1 MAGIGGCRSSG
12 AITAD
17 KLVYTGRGKLISIH
31 GLGFAPNNAYVKVYD
46 NTSASGDVIGV
57 LAVGPPGPE
66 AIEADC
72 HGVIFKNGL
81 YADVTH
87 LGGTTG
93 AIFILEFS

>member
-17 KLVYTGRGKLISIH
+17 SLIVTGQGKLISIH
-31 GLGFAPNNAYVKVYD
+31 GLGFAPNNAYVKIYD
-46 NTSASGDVIGV
+46 NTSASGTVIGV
-57 LAVGPPGPE
+57 LAVGGQSE
-66 AIEADC
+66 STEADM

-87 LGGTTG
+87 VGGTTG
-93 AIFILEFS
+93 SIFTVEWN